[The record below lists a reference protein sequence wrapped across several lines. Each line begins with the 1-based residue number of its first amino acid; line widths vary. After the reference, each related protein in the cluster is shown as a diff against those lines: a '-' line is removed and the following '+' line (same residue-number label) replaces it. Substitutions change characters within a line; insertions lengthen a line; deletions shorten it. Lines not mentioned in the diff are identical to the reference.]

1 MLQTWAYLR
10 GVMGLNQ
17 SPNEFLYCSSLLLV
31 LCLLGRFHCWMLP
44 LLSSLGCFFQLLVF
58 FLQHCL
64 GLSLDLFPNIFPLIT
79 FFNSDS
85 PLKGESLL
93 KKLKRCHFLLL
104 RNLNYIGKLYQ
115 IQCNPRNLKPPNL
128 LWLCPWL
135 QTLNVCVSWFFMHIR
150 CHSVYVAFVS
160 FP

>member
-31 LCLLGRFHCWMLP
+31 LCLLGRFHCWMSP

-64 GLSLDLFPNIFPLIT
+64 GLPLDLFPNIFPLIT
-79 FFNSDS
+79 VFNSDS

-93 KKLKRCHFLLL
+93 KKLKRCHFFTLKKP
-104 RNLNYIGKLYQ
+104 KLHWKIVPNSMQ
-115 IQCNPRNLKPPNL
+115 PSKSKAPQFALTVPLVADSQCMCIL
-128 LWLCPWL
+128 
-135 QTLNVCVSWFFMHIR
+135 VFHA
-150 CHSVYVAFVS
+150 Y
-160 FP
+160 